1 MCVTSV
7 SPSLV
12 ARACLLLFVY
22 CLVLPASLSLSQP
35 LCVTVCVVQRCEGV
49 YCGAVSSVQW
59 STCYCY
65 PCRIVCYFLFLSP
78 CLSPTLCLTHT
89 VSHPHCVS
97 PTLCITH
104 PVSHPPCL
112 SPTLCITHTVSQ
124 PPCVSAT
131 LSLSRPVSH
140 PHCLS
145 PTLCPS
151 HIAAKSGHICALVYL
166 MKSSPELVEAR
177 DDHGGT
183 LAHSA
188 ARGGHVH
195 VRLISQSCALCLT
208 LSLGIC

>member
-1 MCVTSV
+1 MWGSEQCAMVNM
-7 SPSLV
+7 
-12 ARACLLLFVY
+12 LL
-22 CLVLPASLSLSQP
+22 LSLSHCVLLPIP
-35 LCVTVCVVQRCEGV
+35 L
-49 YCGAVSSVQW
+49 A
-59 STCYCY
+59 
-65 PCRIVCYFLFLSP
+65 LS
-78 CLSPTLCLTHT
+78 LTHT

-97 PTLCITH
+97 PTLSLTH
-104 PVSHPPCL
+104 PVSHP
-112 SPTLCITHTVSQ
+112 H
-124 PPCVSAT
+124 CVSPT

-195 VRLISQSCALCLT
+195 VRLNSQSCALFLT
-208 LSLGIC
+208 LSLGVSKSSGLNRLPKRQFNLCLRLSLCVSKLNFQVKLHTYVAQQD